1 MNQFFKSM
9 GFDDAILIDA
19 RYGSCPVAIAEA
31 VLGGKTKRQ
40 RPAKRWTQEDC
51 QALAAIL
58 NVSLGHDSI
67 LFKGSSFEL
76 GKRYSYRNASQC
88 YEALLSLQR
97 DRLARLSDAEA
108 IAQAKQAN
116 DFFN

>member
-1 MNQFFKSM
+1 M

-51 QALAAIL
+51 RALATIL
-58 NVSLGHDSI
+58 NVSLGRDSI
-67 LFKGSSFEL
+67 LFKGCSSFEL

-97 DRLARLSDAEA
+97 DRLARLPDAEA
-108 IAQAKQAN
+108 IAAGRQAKE
-116 DFFN
+116 FFN